1 MTSPHRHFHRLAW
14 AAVLLAFGI
23 VVFGAFV
30 RLSNAGLSC
39 PDWPT
44 CYGRA
49 TWPTHEHEIAAANAV
64 FERAVEPH
72 KAWREQV
79 HRMLAGTLGVLI
91 LMLALLAARRRPQ
104 GIASI
109 AVGATLVGISI
120 PLYIAAH
127 YGASL
132 GLVGAGLLVLLASA
146 MRWDNSDAARLS
158 TSVLIVVVLQ
168 AMLGMWTV
176 TWLLKPIVV
185 TGHLI
190 GGLTTFALLTW
201 LAFASTPDR
210 ALVNAIA
217 PKLRRLLWIGLA
229 LLALQIFLGG
239 WTSSNYAALACGAEF
254 PKCLAG
260 SWWPPHDF
268 REAFVLWRGIG
279 VDYEGGVLDGPARVA
294 IQLMHRAV
302 AVLVFGHL
310 IGVAVRMF
318 RSPGLKFWGLALALL
333 VSAQV
338 ALGIGNVLLGL
349 PLWTAVAHT
358 AGAALLLFVIVALL
372 TRLRAPE

>member
-1 MTSPHRHFHRLAW
+1 MISPHRHFHRLAW
-14 AAVLLAFGI
+14 LAVLLAFGI

-49 TWPTHEHEIAAANAV
+49 TWPVQEHEIAAANAS
-64 FERAVEPH
+64 FERLVETN

-79 HRMLAGTLGVLI
+79 HRHLAASLGLLI
-91 LMLALLAARRRPQ
+91 LVLALVAARRREQ
-104 GIASI
+104 GLASI
-109 AVGATLVGISI
+109 AAGALLVGLSI
-120 PLYIAAH
+120 PLYIGEH

-132 GLVGAGLLVLLASA
+132 GLVGAGLGVLLISA
-146 MRWDNSDAARLS
+146 IRWRGPDAARLA
-158 TSVLIVVVLQ
+158 TVVLMVVVLQ

-185 TGHLI
+185 TAHLL
-190 GGLTTFALLTW
+190 GGMTTFGLLTW
-201 LAFASTPDR
+201 LAFGTTPER

-217 PKLRRLLWIGLA
+217 PKLRLLLWIGLG
-229 LLALQIFLGG
+229 LLAVQIFLGG

-254 PKCLAG
+254 PTCFG
-260 SWWPPHDF
+260 SWWPEHDF
-268 REAFVLWRGIG
+268 HQAFVLWRGIG

-294 IQLMHRAV
+294 IQLAHRAV

-310 IGVAVRMF
+310 LFVGLRMF
-318 RSPGLKFWGLALALL
+318 RTPGLKFWGITLMLL
-333 VSAQV
+333 VCAQV
-338 ALGIGNVLLGL
+338 ALGVANVRLGL

-358 AGAALLLFVIVALL
+358 AGAALLLFVLVALL
-372 TRLRAPE
+372 ARLRAPE

>member
-1 MTSPHRHFHRLAW
+1 MISPHRHFHRLAW
-14 AAVLLAFGI
+14 VAVLLAFGI

-49 TWPTHEHEIAAANAV
+49 TWPVQAHDIAAANAV

-79 HRMLAGTLGVLI
+79 HRMLAGSLGLLI
-91 LMLALLAARRRPQ
+91 LTLALLAARRRPQ

-109 AVGATLVGISI
+109 AAGAALVAISI
-120 PLYIAAH
+120 PLYIGQHYVASAA
-127 YGASL
+127 
-132 GLVGAGLLVLLASA
+132 LVAAGLLVLLVSA
-146 MRWDNSDAARLS
+146 LRWDNNDGARLS
-158 TSVLIVVVLQ
+158 ASVLIVVVLQ

-185 TGHLI
+185 TGHLL

-201 LAFASTPDR
+201 LAFASTPGR
-210 ALVNAIA
+210 ELVNAIA
-217 PKLRRLLWIGLA
+217 PKLRRLLWIGLG
-229 LLALQIFLGG
+229 LLVLQIFLGG

-254 PKCLAG
+254 PRCLG
-260 SWWPPHDF
+260 TWLPPHDF
-268 REAFVLWRGIG
+268 HEAFVLWRGIG

-294 IQLMHRAV
+294 IQLAHRAV

-310 IGVAVRMF
+310 LMVGVRMV
-318 RSPGLKFWGLALALL
+318 RTPGLKFWGLALMVL

-338 ALGIGNVLLGL
+338 ALGIANVRLGL
-349 PLWTAVAHT
+349 PLWNAVMHPP
-358 AGAALLLFVIVALL
+358 GAALLLFVLVALL
-372 TRLRAPE
+372 ARLRAPE

>member
-1 MTSPHRHFHRLAW
+1 MISPHRHFHRLAW
-14 AAVLLAFGI
+14 VAVLLAFGI

-49 TWPTHEHEIAAANAV
+49 TWPTHANEIAAANAV
-64 FERAVEPH
+64 FERAVESD
-72 KAWREQV
+72 KTWREQT
-79 HRMLAGTLGVLI
+79 HRQLAGSLGVLI
-91 LMLALLAARRRPQ
+91 LVLALLAARKRKQ

-109 AVGATLVGISI
+109 VVGATLVAISI
-120 PLYIAAH
+120 PLYIGEH

-132 GLVGAGLLVLLASA
+132 GLVGAGLLVLLVSA
-146 MRWDNSDAARLS
+146 IRWKGPDAARVA
-158 TSVLIVVVLQ
+158 TIVLIAVVLQ

-201 LAFASTPDR
+201 LAWGTSPGAT
-210 ALVNAIA
+210 LVQAVA

-254 PKCLAG
+254 PRCLG

-268 REAFVLWRGIG
+268 HEAFVLWRGIG

-294 IQLMHRAV
+294 IQLTHRLV

-310 IGVAVRMF
+310 LMVGVRMF
-318 RSPGLKFWGLALALL
+318 RTPGLKFWGLALMLL

-358 AGAALLLFVIVALL
+358 AGAAMLLFVLVALL
-372 TRLRAPE
+372 ARLRAPE

>member
-1 MTSPHRHFHRLAW
+1 MISPHRHFHRLAW
-14 AAVLLAFGI
+14 VAVLLAFGI

-49 TWPTHEHEIAAANAV
+49 TWPTQAHDIAAANAV

-79 HRMLAGTLGVLI
+79 HRMLAGTLGLLI
-91 LMLALLAARRRPQ
+91 LTLAILAARRRPQ

-109 AVGATLVGISI
+109 AAGAALVAVSI
-120 PLYIAAH
+120 PLYIGAH
-127 YGASL
+127 YVASASL
-132 GLVGAGLLVLLASA
+132 VAAGLLVLLVCAI
-146 MRWDNSDAARLS
+146 RWDNSDGARLT
-158 TSVLIVVVLQ
+158 TSVLMVVVLQ

-176 TWLLKPIVV
+176 TWLLKPLVV
-185 TGHLI
+185 TGHLL

-201 LAFASTPDR
+201 LAFISTPDR
-210 ALVNAIA
+210 ELVNAFA

-229 LLALQIFLGG
+229 LLVLQIFLGG

-254 PKCLAG
+254 PRCLG
-260 SWWPPHDF
+260 SWWPAHDF

-279 VDYEGGVLDGPARVA
+279 VDYEGGVLDGDARVA
-294 IQLMHRAV
+294 IQLAHRAV
-302 AVLVFGHL
+302 AVLLFGHL
-310 IGVAVRMF
+310 LMVGLRMF
-318 RSPGLKFWGLALALL
+318 RTPGLKFWGLVLMLL

-338 ALGIGNVLLGL
+338 ALGIGNVKMGL
-349 PLWTAVAHT
+349 PLWNAVMHT

-372 TRLRAPE
+372 ARLRAPE

>member
-254 PKCLAG
+254 PKCLG
-260 SWWPPHDF
+260 SWMPPHDVH
-268 REAFVLWRGIG
+268 EAFVLWRGIG

>member
-23 VVFGAFV
+23 VVFGAVV

-254 PKCLAG
+254 PKCLG
-260 SWWPPHDF
+260 SWMPPHDVH
-268 REAFVLWRGIG
+268 EAFVLWRGIG

-372 TRLRAPE
+372 ARLRAPE

>member
-1 MTSPHRHFHRLAW
+1 MISPHRHFHRLAW

-254 PKCLAG
+254 PKCLG
-260 SWWPPHDF
+260 SWMPPHDVH
-268 REAFVLWRGIG
+268 EAFVLWRGIG

>member
-14 AAVLLAFGI
+14 FAVLLALGI

-49 TWPTHEHEIAAANAV
+49 TWPVHEHEIAAANAV
-64 FERAVEPH
+64 FERAVETN

-79 HRMLAGTLGVLI
+79 HRHLAASLGVLI
-91 LMLALLAARRRPQ
+91 LVLALLAARKRPQ
-104 GIASI
+104 GMASI
-109 AVGATLVGISI
+109 GAGAALVGASI
-120 PLYIAAH
+120 PLYIAQH
-127 YGASL
+127 HGASL
-132 GLVGAGLLVLLASA
+132 GLVGAGLLLLLVDALRAGRGEASRLADAVL
-146 MRWDNSDAARLS
+146 
-158 TSVLIVVVLQ
+158 VVVVLQ

-185 TGHLI
+185 TGHLL
-190 GGLTTFALLTW
+190 GGMATFALLTW
-201 LAFASTPDR
+201 LAFATTPER
-210 ALVNAIA
+210 QLVNAFA
-217 PKLRRLLWIGLA
+217 PRLRRLLWIGLA

-254 PKCLAG
+254 PKCFG
-260 SWWPPHDF
+260 QWWPRHDF
-268 REAFVLWRGIG
+268 HQAFVLWRGIG
-279 VDYEGGVLDGPARVA
+279 VDYEGGVLDGPARIA
-294 IQLMHRAV
+294 IQLAHRAV

-310 IGVAVRMF
+310 AMVGVRMF
-318 RSPGLKFWGLALALL
+318 RTPGLRTWGLSLLLL
-333 VSAQV
+333 VVAQV

-358 AGAALLLFVIVALL
+358 AGAALLLFVLVGLL
-372 TRLRAPE
+372 ARLRAPE